1 MRKAFIDGLCDLA
14 SRDERICLLTADL
27 GYLAL
32 ESFQQRFPSRYLN
45 MGVAEQNMIGVAT
58 GMAEAGLLPFAY
70 SITPFAALRPFE
82 FIRNGPVL
90 HRLPVR
96 IVGMGMGFEYGHAGP
111 THYGVE
117 DVGALRTL
125 PGLQV
130 VIPADGAQTV
140 TAIRAT
146 AGAGPIYYSLGKDD
160 RASVPGLNGRFE
172 TGRLQIVRETRSRLA
187 VLSMGSVSVEAAAA
201 AEELAQAH
209 GMDPRFAVLSGFNPD
224 PVEDA
229 IRFLTGVAY
238 VITVEAQTISGGLG
252 AFVGSVI
259 ATAGL
264 PCRLLPIAV
273 QESPDGTSGS
283 QADRW
288 KKHGMDR
295 AGIVRT
301 ALAVQEAGFMSA
313 DLAALEVV
321 HKP

>member
-1 MRKAFIDGLCDLA
+1 MRKAFIDGLCELA

-32 ESFQQRFPSRYLN
+32 EPFQERFPGRYLN
-45 MGVAEQNMIGVAT
+45 VGVAEQNMIGVAT

-70 SITPFAALRPFE
+70 SISPFAALRPFE

-125 PGLQV
+125 PGLQI
-130 VIPADGAQTV
+130 VIPADGAQTA
-140 TAIRAT
+140 TALRAT
-146 AGAGPIYYSLGKDD
+146 AGSGAIYYSLGKDD
-160 RASVPGLNGRFE
+160 KPVVPGLNGRFE
-172 TGRLQIVRETRSRLA
+172 AGRLQIVRDTKSRVA
-187 VLSMGSVSVEAAAA
+187 IVSMGSVSVEAAAA
-201 AEELAQAH
+201 AAQLEPQL
-209 GMDPRFAVLSGFNPD
+209 DPRFAVLSSFNPD

-229 IRFLTGVAY
+229 IQFLTGVAH
-238 VITVEAQTISGGLG
+238 VITVEAQTISGGLA
-252 AFVGSVI
+252 AFIGSVI
-259 ATAGL
+259 ATSGL
-264 PCRLLPIAV
+264 PCRMWPLAV
-273 QESPDGTSGS
+273 RVSPDGTSGS

-288 KKHGMDR
+288 KKHGLDR
-295 AGIVRT
+295 AAIVQT
-301 ALAVQEAGFMSA
+301 ALAAQEAGFIGA

-321 HKP
+321 HNR